1 MKSCRGAVAALII
14 ASAFGCGKKSVEPAA
29 QRAPVVVQ
37 GVTVATVSSE
47 PIADLQEAVGT
58 VKAKNSALL
67 SARMS
72 GSVNRV
78 YVREGER
85 VGRGE
90 LLAGIEAAESG
101 AAAAGA
107 AAGVEEAA
115 RGLEEAR
122 SRQRLANATF
132 DRYRRLYSDQAVTR
146 QEFEE
151 RRSQQEVAAEGVARA
166 QARLS
171 QARQSSKAAAAV
183 AGYGKVASPISGV
196 VLAKQ
201 VEAGQTVFPG
211 SPLFTIEGE
220 GGYRLEVAAPEA
232 LLGKIKPGDR
242 VGVSVEGAPASGRVV
257 EVVPTVDPASRTFT
271 VKIDLS
277 GKALRSGA
285 YGKASFP
292 VGSRKGVAVPASA
305 IVERG
310 ALTSLWV
317 VSPEGIAR
325 LRLVKLGGAVGE
337 RVEVLAGLNPGER
350 IVTAGMEKVSDGA
363 KVQ

>member
-90 LLAGIEAAESG
+90 LLAGIEAAES
-101 AAAAGA
+101 
-107 AAGVEEAA
+107 
-115 RGLEEAR
+115 GLEEAR

-271 VKIDLS
+271 VKINLL